1 MLPTSKSAHLQ
12 GRAREEGGGKAGRLG
27 MEGAAEGFGTLIRVE
42 GGWGGEGGGRGRA
55 KGDRTQA
62 C

>member
-12 GRAREEGGGKAGRLG
+12 GRAREVGGGKAGRLG

-42 GGWGGEGGGRGRA
+42 GGWGGEGWGGI
-55 KGDRTQA
+55 
-62 C
+62 